1 MRALWRRFKNGYL
14 NLSLQTKFT
23 IALISIVVLP
33 AFLTVFLFYGK
44 LYNMVVSN
52 TIRQEQDASAKTAP
66 LIERTMNTILAT
78 TRNITGQTFFQ
89 ELFYMPVSDSA
100 KELASSNHAIDFKN
114 AIRRLTTDSIVT
126 DVRIYVDFPEELET
140 LDDDPNTENILAPI
154 SQAKGTY
161 WYGIFQGNREN
172 QEMFCPS
179 FYLGSQEK
187 KNYGDMAYICPLS
200 LYYHSN
206 AYKAY
211 LAVYFSDSK
220 LNSIL
225 SDNLSLEG
233 SVSYIVNERDAIVA
247 TSDQSLSGIY
257 RLDYDTIKESFMSS
271 NNFIERNILDTK
283 VYAGFYSISNTDWFM
298 VTILPAP
305 PLIHESNHLMLQIA
319 LLYAVFLVLALIF
332 ANVLAHSIT
341 GRLSSV
347 IRQMQT
353 VRHGPPTPMESPQAH
368 DEIGDLIDTYNYM
381 TRKMYELM
389 EKQAKA
395 AEDLRIAEFNSLQA
409 QINPHF
415 LYNTMDMINWMAL
428 QGQTEEISHAVQS
441 LSRFYKLTLSRK
453 KGISTIARE
462 LEHVTIYVQLQ
473 NMRYHDSIELIT
485 DIPDELSEYQIPKL
499 TLQPVV
505 ENSILH
511 GILEKESKSGTIV
524 ITGWMEN
531 EDIVLLISD
540 DGVGIPPE
548 ILSTIL
554 SGKGNS
560 QSGGT
565 NIAVYNTHRRLQI
578 LYGKDYGLT
587 YSSNPGEGTEVE
599 IRFPAH
605 REE

>member
-1 MRALWRRFKNGYL
+1 MRAFWRRFKNGYL

-33 AFLTVFLFYGK
+33 AFLTVFLFYGR

-66 LIERTMNTILAT
+66 LIERTMDTILAT
-78 TRNITGQTFFQ
+78 TRNITGQNFFQ
-89 ELFYMPVSDSA
+89 ELFYMPVSDSSE
-100 KELASSNHAIDFKN
+100 KLATSNHAIDFRN
-114 AIRRLTTDSIVT
+114 AVQRLTTDSIVT
-126 DVRIYVDFPEELET
+126 DVRIYVDFPDDLKA
-140 LDDDPNTENILAPI
+140 LDTYPNTEDLLAPLN
-154 SQAKGTY
+154 QAKGTY
-161 WYGIFQGNREN
+161 WYGIFQGNREP

-187 KNYGDMAYICPLS
+187 QNYGDMAYICPLS
-200 LYYHSN
+200 LYYHST

-211 LAVYFSDSK
+211 LAVYFSDDK
-220 LNSIL
+220 LNNIL

-257 RLDYDTIKESFMSS
+257 RLDYDTIKDSFMSS

-319 LLYAVFLVLALIF
+319 LLYAGFLVLALIF
-332 ANVLAHSIT
+332 ANILAHSIT

-353 VRHGPPTPMESPQAH
+353 VRHGSPTPMESPEAH

-381 TRKMYELM
+381 TRKMDELM
-389 EKQAKA
+389 KKQAKS

-531 EDIVLLISD
+531 KDIVLLISD
-540 DGVGIPPE
+540 DGVGISPE

-554 SGKGNS
+554 SGSGNS

-587 YSSNPGEGTEVE
+587 YSSNPGKGTEVE

>member
-14 NLSLQTKFT
+14 NLRLQTKFT
-23 IALISIVVLP
+23 IALISIVLLP

-66 LIERTMNTILAT
+66 LIERTMDTILAT

-319 LLYAVFLVLALIF
+319 LLYAGFLVLALIF

-578 LYGKDYGLT
+578 LYGKDYGLI

>member
-14 NLSLQTKFT
+14 NLRLQTKFT
-23 IALISIVVLP
+23 IALISIVILP

-66 LIERTMNTILAT
+66 LIERTMDTILAT

-126 DVRIYVDFPEELET
+126 DVRIYVNFPEELET

-319 LLYAVFLVLALIF
+319 LLYAGFLVLALIF

-578 LYGKDYGLT
+578 LYGKDYGLI

>member
-1 MRALWRRFKNGYL
+1 MRAFWRRFKNGYL

-33 AFLTVFLFYGK
+33 AFLTVFLFYGR

-66 LIERTMNTILAT
+66 LIERTMDTILAT
-78 TRNITGQTFFQ
+78 TRNITGQNFFQ
-89 ELFYMPVSDSA
+89 ELFYMPVSDSSE
-100 KELASSNHAIDFKN
+100 KLATSNHAIDFKN
-114 AIRRLTTDSIVT
+114 AVQRLTTDSIVT
-126 DVRIYVDFPEELET
+126 DVRIYVDFP
-140 LDDDPNTENILAPI
+140 DDLKSLNAYPNTEDLLAPL

-161 WYGIFQGNREN
+161 WYGIFQGNREP

-187 KNYGDMAYICPLS
+187 QNYGDMAYICPLS
-200 LYYHSN
+200 LYYHST

-211 LAVYFSDSK
+211 LAVYFSDDK
-220 LNSIL
+220 LNNIL

-257 RLDYDTIKESFMSS
+257 RLDYDTIKDSFMSS

-319 LLYAVFLVLALIF
+319 LLYAGFLVLALIF
-332 ANVLAHSIT
+332 ANILAHSI

-353 VRHGPPTPMESPQAH
+353 VRHGPPTPMESPEAH

-381 TRKMYELM
+381 TRKMDELM
-389 EKQAKA
+389 KKQAKS

-531 EDIVLLISD
+531 KDIVLLISD
-540 DGVGIPPE
+540 DGVGISPE

-554 SGKGNS
+554 SGSGNS

-587 YSSNPGEGTEVE
+587 YSSNPGKGTEVE

>member
-23 IALISIVVLP
+23 IALISIVVVP
-33 AFLTVFLFYGK
+33 AFLTVFLFYGR
-44 LYNMVVSN
+44 LYSMVVSN

-66 LIERTMNTILAT
+66 LIERTMETILAT
-78 TRNITGQTFFQ
+78 TRNITGQNFFQ

-100 KELASSNHAIDFKN
+100 EELATSNHAIDFKN
-114 AIRRLTTDSIVT
+114 ALQRLTTDSIVT
-126 DVRIYVDFPEELET
+126 DVRIYVDFPDDLKELDT
-140 LDDDPNTENILAPI
+140 YPNTENILAPL

-161 WYGIFQGNREN
+161 WYGIFQGNRN
-172 QEMFCPS
+172 TQEMFCPS
-179 FYLGSQEK
+179 FYLGSREK

-200 LYYHSN
+200 LYYHST

-211 LAVYFSDSK
+211 LAVYYSDDK
-220 LNSIL
+220 LTSIL

-247 TSDQSLSGIY
+247 TSDSSLSGIY
-257 RLDYDTIKESFMSS
+257 QLDYDTIKASFMSS

-298 VTILPAP
+298 VTVLPSP
-305 PLIHESNHLMLQIA
+305 PLIHESNRLMIQIA
-319 LLYAVFLVLALIF
+319 LIYAVFLVLALIF

-353 VRHGPPTPMESPQAH
+353 VRHGPPTPMDSPSAH

-381 TRKMYELM
+381 TRKMDELM
-389 EKQAKA
+389 KTQAKA

-428 QGQTEEISHAVQS
+428 QGQTDEISHAVQS

-462 LEHVTIYVQLQ
+462 LEHITIYVQLQ

-531 EDIVLLISD
+531 EDVVLLVSD

-554 SGKGNS
+554 SGNGNS

-578 LYGKDYGLT
+578 LYGNDYGLT
-587 YSSNPGEGTEVE
+587 YSSKPGEGTEVE

-605 REE
+605 REK